1 MAGKLLKETEDM
13 QVNKIKKVNK
23 SNKKS
28 IDNDEKDIYKIDF
41 DQDDLDLKGEESTN
55 IEVVEADKDK
65 PKKTRTSKTAKAKT
79 KTSKK
84 SKDSSNKNIIKVET
98 GVSANIKKIVRIIL
112 IIFMIGIVML
122 TSGLFKYKT
131 IVIAS
136 GSMEPI
142 IYRGDISI
150 IRKLSDSEK
159 ERLTEGEIIVF
170 KMDGK
175 TVIHRI
181 NGIIKSGN
189 DIFYRTKGDNNDTV
203 DNYLIEK
210 QDIIAVSK
218 CIIKYIGYPSLW
230 LSEMW

>member
-1 MAGKLLKETEDM
+1 MEIPIYIVSLVPAFGEYIESIIYSCFPLLVFNLLYK
-13 QVNKIKKVNK
+13 NY
-23 SNKKS
+23 
-28 IDNDEKDIYKIDF
+28 ND
-41 DQDDLDLKGEESTN
+41 
-55 IEVVEADKDK
+55 
-65 PKKTRTSKTAKAKT
+65 
-79 KTSKK
+79 
-84 SKDSSNKNIIKVET
+84 NKNVIKVET
-98 GVSANIKKIVRIIL
+98 GMRANIKKIVRIIS
-112 IIFMIGIVML
+112 IIFMIEIIML

-150 IRKLSDSEK
+150 IKKLSDSEK

-210 QDIIAVSK
+210 KDIIAVSK
-218 CIIKYIGYPSLW
+218 CIIKYIGFPSLW

>member
-1 MAGKLLKETEDM
+1 M
-13 QVNKIKKVNK
+13 
-23 SNKKS
+23 
-28 IDNDEKDIYKIDF
+28 
-41 DQDDLDLKGEESTN
+41 
-55 IEVVEADKDK
+55 IE
-65 PKKTRTSKTAKAKT
+65 
-79 KTSKK
+79 
-84 SKDSSNKNIIKVET
+84 II
-98 GVSANIKKIVRIIL
+98 
-112 IIFMIGIVML
+112 ML

-150 IRKLSDSEK
+150 IKKLSDSEK

-189 DIFYRTKGDNNDTV
+189 DIFYRGMMRMVYGISGTYDNAKVTYIRLYNGGETIHDGFTITSSITAATSGKALMRIV
-203 DNYLIEK
+203 ITNNTTNNVWMQIAPY
-210 QDIIAVSK
+210 IISDV
-218 CIIKYIGYPSLW
+218 GW
-230 LSEMW
+230 

>member
-1 MAGKLLKETEDM
+1 MEIPIYIVSLVPAFGEYIESIIYSCFPLLVFYLLYK
-13 QVNKIKKVNK
+13 NY
-23 SNKKS
+23 
-28 IDNDEKDIYKIDF
+28 ND
-41 DQDDLDLKGEESTN
+41 
-55 IEVVEADKDK
+55 
-65 PKKTRTSKTAKAKT
+65 
-79 KTSKK
+79 
-84 SKDSSNKNIIKVET
+84 NKNIIKVET
-98 GVSANIKKIVRIIL
+98 GMRANIKKIVRIIL

-142 IYRGDISI
+142 MYRGDISI

-181 NGIIKSGN
+181 SGIIKSGN

-203 DNYLIEK
+203 DNFLVEK
-210 QDIIAVSK
+210 EDIIAVSK
-218 CIIKYIGYPSLW
+218 SIIKYIGFPSLW

>member
-1 MAGKLLKETEDM
+1 
-13 QVNKIKKVNK
+13 
-23 SNKKS
+23 
-28 IDNDEKDIYKIDF
+28 
-41 DQDDLDLKGEESTN
+41 
-55 IEVVEADKDK
+55 
-65 PKKTRTSKTAKAKT
+65 
-79 KTSKK
+79 
-84 SKDSSNKNIIKVET
+84 
-98 GVSANIKKIVRIIL
+98 
-112 IIFMIGIVML
+112 ML

-210 QDIIAVSK
+210 KDIIAVSK
-218 CIIKYIGYPSLW
+218 CIIKYIGFPSLW